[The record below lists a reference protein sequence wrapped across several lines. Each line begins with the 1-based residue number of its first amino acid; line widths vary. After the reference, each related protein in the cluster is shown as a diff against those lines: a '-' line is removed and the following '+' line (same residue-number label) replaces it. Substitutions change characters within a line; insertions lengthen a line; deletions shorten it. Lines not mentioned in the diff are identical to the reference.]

1 MGQSLSPAKFN
12 SLDWADYNNEY
23 GLLAG
28 GMVDGAI
35 TIWDVKKILESQQ
48 DGNMKVGRGCV
59 SAAEVH
65 QGVSVNAIEFNPHKK
80 NLIASGGQEVLIQ
93 DIAQN
98 IKVPQ
103 CFKAGSNTSQPG
115 SRITSLSW
123 NRSVSHILA
132 SATDCGKV
140 MVWDL
145 KQNKSIF
152 SFSMPSENAGG
163 SEYDFDYYGG
173 SGMD

>member
-1 MGQSLSPAKFN
+1 MIGQTFSPAKFN
-12 SLDWADYNNEY
+12 SLDWTDYNNEY
-23 GLLAG
+23 GLIAG

-35 TIWDVKKILESQQ
+35 TLWDVKKILESQQ
-48 DGNMKVGRGCV
+48 DGQMKIGRGCV

-65 QGVSVNAIEFNPHKK
+65 AGVSVNAIEFNPHKK
-80 NLIASGGQEVLIQ
+80 NLIASGGSEVLIQ

-98 IKVPQ
+98 IKQPQ
-103 CFKAGSNTSQPG
+103 CFKAGTSQPSQG
-115 SRITSLSW
+115 KITSLSW

-132 SATDCGKV
+132 SATDTGKV
-140 MVWDL
+140 VVWDL

-152 SFSMPSENAGG
+152 NFSMPTDNAGG

-173 SGMD
+173 GMD